1 MIASAIFGHGLF
13 LSWNHTL
20 RAESEGKV
28 ATASQIKALLK
39 SHVAG
44 DDERFITIAMQ
55 VAAHE
60 ARRGHTKLASE
71 LKQLVDEAKA
81 SSRRRKKNVVSIV
94 QPKNEL
100 GSILEVSQPRTKLS
114 ELTFSDDQRRIFE
127 RIILEYRQQGKL
139 RDHSLEPRRKL
150 LLFGPP
156 GTGKTATASA
166 LAHELHL
173 PLFTIRLDGLITKF
187 MGETASKL
195 RLIFEAMQETRGL
208 YFFDEFDAI
217 GSDRHSPN
225 DVGEIRR
232 VLNSF
237 LQFLEQDRSDSMIV
251 AATNYKKLLDSA
263 LFRRFDDVINYVIPT
278 RDQIRVIIQNKLA
291 QFDCAV
297 KQWESLEEIAEGL
310 SHSEIT
316 RACDDAAKLAV
327 LEGTRK
333 IDVTT
338 LESTLRERKQSH
350 ETK

>member
-1 MIASAIFGHGLF
+1 M
-13 LSWNHTL
+13 
-20 RAESEGKV
+20 
-28 ATASQIKALLK
+28 ATASQIKALLR
-39 SHVAG
+39 SHVAR

-60 ARRGHTKLASE
+60 ARQGHTKLANE
-71 LKQLVDEAKA
+71 LKKLIDEAKSKA
-81 SSRRRKKNVVSIV
+81 NRDRRNVVSII
-94 QPKNEL
+94 QPKSEL
-100 GSILEVSQPRTKLS
+100 AAILEVSQPRTKLS
-114 ELTFSDDQRRIFE
+114 DLTFSDEQRRVFE

-166 LAHELHL
+166 LAHDLHL

-195 RLIFEAMQETRGL
+195 RLVFEAMRQSRGL

-251 AATNYKKLLDSA
+251 AATNYKRLLDSA
-263 LFRRFDDVINYVIPT
+263 LFRRFDDVINYALPT
-278 RDQIRVIIQNKLA
+278 CPQIKSIIRNRLA
-291 QFDCAV
+291 QFECSIQNW
-297 KQWESLEEIAEGL
+297 KKIEEIAEGL
-310 SHSEIT
+310 SHAEIT

-333 IDVTT
+333 ILVQTIEGT
-338 LESTLRERKQSH
+338 LNERKQAHDSQ
-350 ETK
+350 

>member
-1 MIASAIFGHGLF
+1 M
-13 LSWNHTL
+13 
-20 RAESEGKV
+20 
-28 ATASQIKALLK
+28 ATASQIKALLQ

-81 SSRRRKKNVVSIV
+81 TSRRKKKNVVSIV
-94 QPKNEL
+94 QPKDEL
-100 GSILEVSQPRTKLS
+100 GTILEVSQPRTKLS
-114 ELTFSDDQRRIFE
+114 ELTFSDEQRRIFE

-173 PLFTIRLDGLITKF
+173 PMFTIRLDGLITKF

-251 AATNYKKLLDSA
+251 AATNYERLLDSA
-263 LFRRFDDVINYVIPT
+263 LFRRFDDVINYVLPT
-278 RDQIRVIIQNKLA
+278 REQVKAIVQNKLA
-291 QFDCAV
+291 QFDFAA
-297 KQWESLEEIAEGL
+297 KQWESLEEIADGL
-310 SHSEIT
+310 SHAEIT

-327 LEGTRK
+327 LQGTRK
-333 IDVTT
+333 IDVKT

-350 ETK
+350 VAK

>member
-1 MIASAIFGHGLF
+1 
-13 LSWNHTL
+13 
-20 RAESEGKV
+20 
-28 ATASQIKALLK
+28 
-39 SHVAG
+39 
-44 DDERFITIAMQ
+44 MQ

-81 SSRRRKKNVVSIV
+81 TSRRKKKNVVSIV
-94 QPKNEL
+94 QPKDEL
-100 GSILEVSQPRTKLS
+100 GAILEVSQPRTKLS
-114 ELTFSDDQRRIFE
+114 ELTFSDEQRRIFE

-156 GTGKTATASA
+156 GTGKTATAAA

-263 LFRRFDDVINYVIPT
+263 LFRRFDDVINYVLPT
-278 RDQIRVIIQNKLA
+278 REQVRVIIQNKLA

-310 SHSEIT
+310 SHAEIT

-327 LEGTRK
+327 LQGTRK
-333 IDVTT
+333 IDVKA

-350 ETK
+350 VAK